1 MAIRYNREQRL
12 TLENAVRNFNRKIS
26 KLEKLDRS
34 LLLPERVDYMD
45 IINSSTSKAE
55 LTRKIESLK
64 RFTSREGSKIIT
76 TPEGVKT
83 VNYIISETE
92 RNLRSVKAKLSKQI
106 KELESITPTIFGTP
120 VDASY
125 KQMGS
130 EALNNLKAR
139 RKVLNVG
146 RVKNLSK
153 QGIKNIQKQIQ
164 VNIRKMKYKAEIFK
178 NNYIEKMLFN
188 LAYYTGYDDKEKLN
202 YIRSKLNELDEKT
215 FLKLFNTE
223 KAIER
228 ITDYY
233 PEITNTRTSPEK
245 ISDEVSELYNEL
257 YNNIDEIVAR
267 YI

>member
-12 TLENAVRNFNRKIS
+12 TLEKAVRNFNQKIS

-34 LLLPERVDYMD
+34 LLLPEKVDYID
-45 IINSSTSKAE
+45 IIQSSTSKAD
-55 LTRKIESLK
+55 LTKKIESLK
-64 RFTSREGSKIIT
+64 RFTSRRGSQIIT

-83 VNYIISETE
+83 VNYVVSETE
-92 RNLRSVKAKLSKQI
+92 RNLRSVKSRLTKQI
-106 KELESITPTIFGTP
+106 VELEGITPTIFGKP
-120 VDASY
+120 VDATY

-130 EALNNLKAR
+130 EVLNNLKAR
-139 RKVLNVG
+139 RKSLNVG

-153 QGIKNIQKQIQ
+153 QGIKSIQKLIDTN
-164 VNIRKMKYKAEIFK
+164 VRKMRYKAEIFK

-202 YIRSKLNELDEKT
+202 HIRNKLNELDEKT

-233 PEITNTRTSPEK
+233 PEITNTKRKPE
-245 ISDEVSELYNEL
+245 IIAGEVKELYDEL
-257 YNNIDEIVAR
+257 YKNIDEIVSR
-267 YI
+267 Y